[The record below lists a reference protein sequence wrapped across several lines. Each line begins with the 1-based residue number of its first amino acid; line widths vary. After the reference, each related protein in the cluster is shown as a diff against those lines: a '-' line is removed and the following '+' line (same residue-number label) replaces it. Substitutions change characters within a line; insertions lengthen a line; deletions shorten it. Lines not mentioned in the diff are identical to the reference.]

1 MTLPIRL
8 NAGECWDF
16 QGQRLIFERE
26 LGGNFIHF
34 IREQNGGPFQIEG
47 PEGALS
53 WPDTSWFMESFQ
65 SGALRKVAP
74 SYKLPGRP
82 KPPMLDDD
90 HAALTGL
97 DKRARLRA
105 FVLRG
110 IDAMGDIPRS
120 DRAITLALVRLWS
133 EQSDK
138 ATEFGAKP
146 STRSVRRWL
155 NSRGSPGDRPLKQM
169 VARTGR
175 GERERRFPEITVT
188 MMQRCAAWYW
198 TRTGWSIIDAYA
210 RLTKILERVN
220 RGRLLGTSLP
230 LLKRPSYPT
239 FCEEVHKLE
248 TFESYKQKHG
258 AKKAAARF
266 KACGVGL
273 SATRFLR
280 LGCMDHTVLDGVA
293 VIDANWMLP
302 VGRPWLTVLI
312 DVRTRCVVGFVLSF
326 EPPSIYSV
334 MECIKRANRPKP
346 QNTALSREYPVLVY
360 IFGRFDEIV
369 VDNGKEFSGTS
380 LEDAMADVGTTIRLA
395 PVASPTYKAI
405 VERFFRTLNQ
415 MLNTKLPGAV
425 FKTDLLREMG
435 YDPSKDA
442 VLTIEQLEGLI
453 HEALAAY
460 HVSLHRGIGAPPA
473 QLWQQDMKAY
483 GIDVIG
489 DDRALDK
496 MMGAVMYP
504 CRVTRSGVSLF
515 GLQFHHEVKVGG
527 LLEDL
532 AGLEPKRG
540 QAKGSA
546 TVTVKVKYNPANLA
560 EIHVWN
566 RRRKTYVTLPCLDG
580 RYAAGM
586 SLWHHRKVQEWA
598 KLKGFEFNTET
609 QRLLVR
615 AGLIDRIE
623 ESAPHL
629 RGAARNAMRRLLTQ
643 PKIERPENGSP
654 VIAYAPARHDGL
666 APIIEHDVLAGKR
679 ADGGQAP
686 TRPARPQKSKPK
698 ARKRAGK
705 KVGPP
710 LPPPPD
716 QSADFDIDVS
726 NWREIEL

>member
-8 NAGECWDF
+8 NTGEVWDF

-34 IREQNGGPFQIEG
+34 IRERNGGPFQVEQRD
-47 PEGALS
+47 GALS
-53 WPDTSWFMESFQ
+53 WPDAAWFLENFQ
-65 SGALRKVAP
+65 SGALRKVAHQ
-74 SYKLPGRP
+74 YKLPGRP
-82 KPPMLDDD
+82 KPAVLDDD
-90 HAALTGL
+90 HDVLNKL

-110 IDAMGDIPRS
+110 IDALGDIPRS
-120 DRAITLALVRLWS
+120 DRAITLALMRLWS
-133 EQSDK
+133 EEAEK
-138 ATEFGAKP
+138 AAQFGDKP

-155 NSRGSPGDRPLKQM
+155 NSRGVPGERPLKEM
-169 VARTGR
+169 VAQTGR
-175 GERERRFPEITVT
+175 GERQRRFPQITLT
-188 MMQRCAAWYW
+188 MMERCAAWYW
-198 TRTGWSIIDAYA
+198 TRIGWSIYEGYSRFT
-210 RLTKILERVN
+210 RLLEYVN
-220 RGRLLGTSLP
+220 KRRLLGVGLP
-230 LLKRPSYPT
+230 LLKRPSYQT
-239 FCEEVHKLE
+239 FCLEVHKLE

-273 SATRFLR
+273 AATRFLR
-280 LGCMDHTVLDGVA
+280 LGCMDHTVLDGIA
-293 VIDANWMLP
+293 VIDTNWMLP

-334 MECIKRANRPKP
+334 MECIKRANRPKA

-380 LEDAMADVGTTIRLA
+380 LEDGAADVGTTIRLA
-395 PVASPTYKAI
+395 PIASPTYKAI

-415 MLNTKLPGAV
+415 LLNTKLPGAV

-453 HEALAAY
+453 HEALATY
-460 HVSLHRGIGAPPA
+460 HVSLHSGIGAPPA
-473 QLWQQDMKAY
+473 QLWEQDMRAH

-496 MMGAVMYP
+496 MMGAIKYP

-515 GLQFHHEVKVGG
+515 GLQFHDEGKVGG

-532 AGLEPKRG
+532 AGLEPRRG

-546 TVTVKVKYNPANLA
+546 TLTVKVKYNPANLA

-566 RRRKTYVTLPCLDG
+566 RRRKSYVTLPCLDE
-580 RYAAGM
+580 RYVAGM

-598 KLKGFEFNTET
+598 KLKGFDFNTET
-609 QRLLVR
+609 QRLLAR
-615 AGLIDRIE
+615 AQLIEAIE
-623 ESAPHL
+623 DSAPHL
-629 RGAARNAMRRLLTQ
+629 KGAARNAMRRLLTR
-643 PKIERPENGSP
+643 PRVERPEGGGA
-654 VIAYAPARHDGL
+654 VIAYAQARHDGL

-686 TRPARPQKSKPK
+686 KRPGRSKKSKPA
-698 ARKRAGK
+698 ARKGTGK
-705 KVGPP
+705 QRK
-710 LPPPPD
+710 PPPAP
-716 QSADFDIDVS
+716 SGSVAEFDIDVS
-726 NWREIEL
+726 TWREIEL

>member
-8 NAGECWDF
+8 ETGERWDF
-16 QGQRLIFERE
+16 QGQKLIFERE

-34 IREQNGGPFQIEG
+34 LQERDGSPFQVEATDG
-47 PEGALS
+47 SLR
-53 WPDTSWFMESFQ
+53 WPDTKWFLESFR
-65 SGALRKVAP
+65 SGALRKVAEQ
-74 SYKLPGRP
+74 YQLPGRP
-82 KPPMLDDD
+82 RPPILDDD
-90 HAALTGL
+90 HDALNAM

-105 FVLRG
+105 FVVRG
-110 IDAMGDIPRS
+110 IDDMGDIPRS
-120 DRAITLALVRLWS
+120 DRAITLALIRLWS
-133 EQSDK
+133 EQGEK
-138 ATEFGAKP
+138 AAEFGAKP

-155 NSRGSPGDRPLKQM
+155 NSRGAPGERPLNQM

-175 GERERRFPEITVT
+175 GGRERRFPQITLT

-198 TRTGWSIIDAYA
+198 TRTGWSIVDAYA
-210 RLTKILERVN
+210 RLTKILEYVN
-220 RGRLLGTSLP
+220 KRRHLGEALQ
-230 LLKRPSYPT
+230 LLKRPSYQT
-239 FCEEVHKLE
+239 FCLEVHKLE
-248 TFESYKQKHG
+248 NFESYKQKHG
-258 AKKAAARF
+258 ARKAAARF

-280 LGCMDHTVLDGVA
+280 LGCMDHTLLDGMA
-293 VIDANWMLP
+293 VIDTNWMLP

-334 MECIKRANRPKP
+334 MECLKRANRPKAN
-346 QNTALSREYPVLVY
+346 NTALSKEYPILPF

-380 LEDAMADVGTTIRLA
+380 LEDAAADVGTTIRLA
-395 PVASPTYKAI
+395 PVASPKHKAI

-415 MLNTKLPGAV
+415 LLNTKLPGAV

-442 VLTIEQLEGLI
+442 VLTIEQLESLI
-453 HEALAAY
+453 HEAVATY
-460 HVSLHRGIGAPPA
+460 HVSRHKGIRAVPA
-473 QLWQQDMKAY
+473 QLWQQDMKAH

-489 DDRALDK
+489 DDRALEK
-496 MMGAVMYP
+496 MMGAIKYP

-515 GLQFHHEVKVGG
+515 GLQFHHETRVSG

-540 QAKGSA
+540 QAIGSA
-546 TVTVKVKYNPANLA
+546 IVTVKVKYNPANLA

-566 RRRKTYVTLPCLDG
+566 RRRKAYVTLPCLDE

-598 KLKGFEFNTET
+598 RLKGSAFNTET
-609 QRLLVR
+609 QRILAR
-615 AGLIDRIE
+615 AQLIDRIE

-643 PKIERPENGSP
+643 PKIERPGSGIP

-666 APIIEHDVLAGKR
+666 APVIEHETLAGKR

-686 TRPARPQKSKPK
+686 TRPARPPKEKPRP
-698 ARKRAGK
+698 RKGAGK
-705 KVGPP
+705 KVRTP
-710 LPPPPD
+710 LPLVE
-716 QSADFDIDVS
+716 QASDFDIDVS
-726 NWREIEL
+726 NWREVEL